1 MIFLCINKHQKA
13 SKRCFD
19 LQPRLSLSTTSTLSL
34 LLGSLKK
41 TPDLQGKKNLQK
53 KKKKTQQSSKSNT
66 TFNSI
71 NHQIIASPNYHLQHH
86 HCYYPPP
93 KNTDLE
99 AKSKKQGKRNREKRK
114 HSTHVIEVAA
124 SSKTTLLSRLA
135 EIEAMERIVARLA
148 RFEREIGSEHAI
160 SILRV
165 PLIL

>member
-1 MIFLCINKHQKA
+1 MIFLCINKHPKA
-13 SKRCFD
+13 SKRYFN
-19 LQPRLSLSTTSTLSL
+19 LQPRLSLSTTPTLSL
-34 LLGSLKK
+34 LPGSLKK
-41 TPDLQGKKNLQK
+41 TQICKEKKTTN

-66 TFNSI
+66 TTNSV

-135 EIEAMERIVARLA
+135 EIEAMERVVARLA

-160 SILRV
+160 SIFRV